1 MSKLPTADQ
10 IRDTIDSGKTGE
22 KLDFP
27 DPAVAPL
34 GTDAEA
40 AGNPPTHTERAIEDE
55 AQVAYHHAVPLNG
68 VLIYFAYYAHSSRN
82 PRDRNCGP
90 ANIDASAD

>member
-1 MSKLPTADQ
+1 MSKVPTTDQ
-10 IRDTIDSGKTGE
+10 IRDAIDSGKTGE

-40 AGNPPTHTERAIEDE
+40 GGNPPTQVERGIEAE
-55 AQVAYHHAVPLNG
+55 AQVDYRHAAPMNG
-68 VLIYFAYYAHSSRN
+68 LAIYLALIAGVMSLIVIIAILAQRT
-82 PRDRNCGP
+82 
-90 ANIDASAD
+90 